1 MYIHGVVSIKALEFL
16 SNQRDTIDD
25 CEEVALSYVEEI
37 HLLMLPTGS
46 VFFLAAKLE
55 LASHVYI
62 FSFPDGFTCFALWN
76 WKTSSGREDAS
87 PRPLEWKV
95 QINEN
100 GYKRFCSSKI
110 APHHAFRHG
119 QESTGITALLDAN
132 VEAGIPGV
140 EFDVRERDNLPS
152 IWVEYKGEDLA
163 WYIHL
168 KSQIQQPIAY
178 PMVSTDERERSKA
191 RQLTKMYVLQLGTEM
206 DI

>member
-1 MYIHGVVSIKALEFL
+1 M
-16 SNQRDTIDD
+16 
-25 CEEVALSYVEEI
+25 
-37 HLLMLPTGS
+37 
-46 VFFLAAKLE
+46 
-55 LASHVYI
+55 
-62 FSFPDGFTCFALWN
+62 
-76 WKTSSGREDAS
+76 
-87 PRPLEWKV
+87 
-95 QINEN
+95 
-100 GYKRFCSSKI
+100 
-110 APHHAFRHG
+110 
-119 QESTGITALLDAN
+119 LDAN

-168 KSQIQQPIAY
+168 KSQIQQSIAY